1 MNHALRHFSIVDI
14 THHAELASLTG
25 KVKFQFSDTSRMS
38 EGMEDYIVID
48 VVISVSKD
56 DTLEA
61 IKDSLIDKAAL
72 VLQSALT
79 AISQP
84 DDRLPVPAPT
94 AKPH

>member
-38 EGMEDYIVID
+38 EGMEDYIVI
-48 VVISVSKD
+48 VISVSKD